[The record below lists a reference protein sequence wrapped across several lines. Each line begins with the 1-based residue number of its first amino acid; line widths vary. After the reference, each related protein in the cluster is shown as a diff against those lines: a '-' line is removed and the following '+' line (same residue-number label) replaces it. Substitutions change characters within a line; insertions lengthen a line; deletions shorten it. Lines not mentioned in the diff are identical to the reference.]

1 MIPREIPETVMH
13 TASIPYPASNRPEVP
28 QMTINMILLV
38 VAFACF
44 VVATFNPPFPRI
56 NIVALGLA
64 FGTLSFLIH

>member
-1 MIPREIPETVMH
+1 
-13 TASIPYPASNRPEVP
+13 
-28 QMTINMILLV
+28 MTINMILLV